1 MGIIKR
7 LSFHEAQ
14 KIAAGE
20 VVERPANIV
29 KELIENALDAHAT
42 HIALYIQDGGRE
54 LIRCVDNGCGMSTE
68 DVLMSVEHH
77 ATSKLATIDDLEN
90 LETFGF
96 RGEALS
102 SICSVS
108 TMSIATQQHGAQEG
122 IQISLEYGKLIK
134 QEVASL
140 AYGTDI
146 IITNIFSNVPA
157 RRKFL
162 KTRETEWRAIYTLVQ
177 AIALAHQHITFMLYH
192 DKQGILTARATDS
205 LKERIAQ
212 IFDHNFSSQFL
223 ECSRHE
229 PKSNISISGGIT
241 HYQYQRYDR
250 NQQFF
255 FVNKRWIKNYK
266 LGQAFT
272 KGFQNIMP
280 PGKHPAGV
288 IFINLPQAEVDIN
301 VHPRKEEVSFL
312 HPRLVELSIEKMI
325 QQKLEDSTADR
336 IQTYAKQQEA
346 MHPVHSITTQQVDS
360 ALHTTPP
367 ALFSNVQS
375 TRLEYAPISPSIPF
389 QAPEIQQTFQPLKDV
404 PFLERNNYTII
415 GQLLKTYL
423 LLETAEGLLIIDQH
437 AAHES
442 VLYEQFS
449 IASNKTDRIQLL
461 FPEIVQLNASD
472 RKLILGSIPEL
483 NRLGIVLEPT
493 GETSVAI
500 VETPLHLKN
509 YNLTD
514 LVYDLLA
521 WIHESS
527 TIDTD
532 VWNNKI
538 SKKLYAMMACKAAVK
553 AGDELSSLQ
562 IEELLKSLYK
572 TKHRLTCPH
581 GRPTTWVIS
590 QYDLEKTFK
599 RKF

>member
-42 HIALYIQDGGRE
+42 HITLYIQDGGRE
-54 LIRCVDNGCGMSTE
+54 LIRCVDNGCGMSAE
-68 DVLMSVEHH
+68 DVLMSIEHH
-77 ATSKLATIDDLEN
+77 ATSKLSTIADLES

-102 SICSVS
+102 SISSVS

-122 IQISLEYGKLIK
+122 IQISLEYGALIQ

-140 AYGTDI
+140 ACGTDI
-146 IITNIFSNVPA
+146 IITNIFSNIPA

-177 AIALAHQHITFMLYH
+177 AIALAHQHISFMLYH
-192 DKQGILTARATDS
+192 DKQVILTARATDS

-212 IFDHNFSSQFL
+212 IFDRNFSSQFL

-229 PKSNISISGGIT
+229 PKSNIAISGGIT

-266 LGQAFT
+266 LGQALT

-288 IFINLPQAEVDIN
+288 IFIDLPLAEVDIN

-336 IQTYAKQQEA
+336 IQIYARQQETVKPA
-346 MHPVHSITTQQVDS
+346 QSIAAPQVDS
-360 ALHTTPP
+360 ACNTTPSS
-367 ALFSNVQS
+367 LFSNVQS
-375 TRLEYAPISPSIPF
+375 ARLEYAPTFPSIPF
-389 QAPEIQQTFQPLKDV
+389 QKPEIQQTFQPLEDV
-404 PFLERNNYTII
+404 SFPEKNNYTVI

-449 IASNKTDRIQLL
+449 LASNEADRIQLL
-461 FPEIVQLNASD
+461 FPEIIQLNASD
-472 RKLILGSIPEL
+472 QKLILRSIPEL
-483 NRLGIVLEPT
+483 NRLGITLEPT

-500 VETPLHLKN
+500 IETPLHLKN

-532 VWNNKI
+532 VWSNKI

-553 AGDELSSLQ
+553 AGDELSTLQ

-599 RKF
+599 RKL